1 MVEVVIVDVGVG
13 VGVIGVGVEA
23 SAVSQTSGPT
33 QGLELGR
40 CHVKIRPGSW
50 AIVIAGLERS

>member
-1 MVEVVIVDVGVG
+1 L
-13 VGVIGVGVEA
+13 
-23 SAVSQTSGPT
+23 SQTSGPT